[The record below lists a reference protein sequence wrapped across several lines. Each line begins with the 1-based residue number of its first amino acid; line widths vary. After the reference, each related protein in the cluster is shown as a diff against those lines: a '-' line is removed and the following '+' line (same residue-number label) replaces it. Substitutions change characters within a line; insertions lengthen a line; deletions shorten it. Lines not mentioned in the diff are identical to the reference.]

1 MTNQPNQE
9 KIFKAMLLMML
20 ALELEAQAFQEFH
33 NDKIQVKVCL
43 N

>member
-1 MTNQPNQE
+1 MNSQPNQE
-9 KIFKAMLLMML
+9 DIFKAMILMIL

-33 NDKIQVKVCL
+33 NDKIRVKVCL